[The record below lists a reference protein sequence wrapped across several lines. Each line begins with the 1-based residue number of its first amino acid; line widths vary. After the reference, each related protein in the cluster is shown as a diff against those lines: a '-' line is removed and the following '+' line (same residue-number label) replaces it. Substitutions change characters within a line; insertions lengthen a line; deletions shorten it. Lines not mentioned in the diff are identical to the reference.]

1 MIRYKNTDNGMIVEA
16 PDYMAAK
23 YDFSVNMER
32 IKPEPAPREK
42 PKKKA
47 KKKAAK
53 K

>member
-1 MIRYKNTDNGMIVEA
+1 MIRYKNTDNGMVVEA

-32 IKPEPAPREK
+32 IEPEVEKKPA
-42 PKKKA
+42 KKTTK